1 MDVLMP
7 TGIARRKVGVEARV
21 LRAVMAVAGCVI
33 IAAALRDNAGS
44 MLLALAT
51 CLACVSRIERNYQRG
66 AYGRVMIETIEGTGL
81 EPTVPPRG

>member
-1 MDVLMP
+1 
-7 TGIARRKVGVEARV
+7 
-21 LRAVMAVAGCVI
+21 
-33 IAAALRDNAGS
+33 